1 MKRSICIAV
10 AVLAS
15 SCAIAAGTVP
25 SLAATAEGKPACY
38 SQEIRLPG
46 GRTLLGTLCVVE
58 HVSAYSEYYAE
69 IEGRRVASGNDNEV
83 ADGVAG
89 SFQGMPL
96 TLRCPA
102 MLKAPDTVPQERI
115 EEMRRNRPSS
125 SDDELRR
132 MAIMADTV
140 ETGRECSLRAANL
153 VELMRVRIWH

>member
-1 MKRSICIAV
+1 M
-10 AVLAS
+10 
-15 SCAIAAGTVP
+15 P
-25 SLAATAEGKPACY
+25 SLAATAEDQPACH

-46 GRTLLGTLCVVE
+46 SRALDAKICVVE
-58 HVSAYSEYYAE
+58 HMSDHSEYYAE
-69 IEGRRVASGNDNEV
+69 IEGRLIAGGIDDEV

-89 SFQGMPL
+89 SFHATPL

-102 MLKAPDTVPQERI
+102 ILKAPDTVPQGRI
-115 EEMRRNRPSS
+115 EEMRRNRPNS